1 MQRQYEGATPRIA
14 DEAFVSEMAYAIGD
28 VEVGS
33 RSSIWPFVCLRG
45 DGSPVT
51 VGEETNVQEFT
62 MLHGATLGDEVTVG
76 HGAVVDYAEV
86 HDHSLVGMGSAVMGG
101 ATVESN
107 CIVAANAVVRQGQRI
122 PEGHMAY
129 GVPAETRPLGDEQ
142 VAQIGVTHENYVELS
157 AKYRGT
163 PAEANRNGD

>member
-1 MQRQYEGATPRIA
+1 MQRQFQDATPRTA
-14 DEAFVSEMAYAIGD
+14 DEAFVSEMAYAVGD

-45 DGSPVT
+45 DGGPVT

-101 ATVESN
+101 ATIESN
-107 CIVAANAVVRQGQRI
+107 CIVAANAVVRQGQRV

-129 GVPAETRPLGDEQ
+129 GVPAETRPLSDEQ
-142 VAQIGVTHENYVELS
+142 VAQIGATHENYVELS

-163 PAEANRNGD
+163 PAEANHDGD